1 MEELKQ
7 QQQYRTLQIGEDV
20 HYEQVKKD
28 APMRIC
34 PHCGTVN
41 ESDALFCEECGTAL
55 GHNRLCPNCHQPLDL
70 LADFCEHCKTYV
82 CPHRCSFCGAEI
94 AETDAF

>member
-41 ESDALFCEECGTAL
+41 ESDALFCEECGTWSQPFVSQL
-55 GHNRLCPNCHQPLDL
+55 PPTVGSVGRLL
-70 LADFCEHCKTYV
+70 
-82 CPHRCSFCGAEI
+82 
-94 AETDAF
+94 